1 MAWEPPGRNCGAC
14 GVALCSEFTGMAR
27 SGKKELRD
35 CPYYPRRPGAGTVL
49 ASPDYSS
56 GRDILGLDYDFVVK
70 PLPKE
75 PSARRYIQL
84 FRPDLIER
92 WEIRPGAILRGR
104 PVEPSCPI
112 QHVLRVISVDP
123 VTGILTCHT
132 VGPAVARKCDTIFD
146 IRAYHEI
153 GFEGAAEVIRHEPV
167 VGYRMRF
174 LPANCMRQLVHS
186 GVVVQVL
193 NKSFGIHVRLED
205 IQMHG
210 KREKLKDV
218 TIRPGDSVS
227 ISDGSGAKKT
237 VVIDGIAVTT
247 SEGAVFERSRDE
259 PDSPHRPGSG
269 GGRHHRHE
277 GGGHRHDDDE

>member
-1 MAWEPPGRNCGAC
+1 M
-14 GVALCSEFTGMAR
+14 
-27 SGKKELRD
+27 
-35 CPYYPRRPGAGTVL
+35 
-49 ASPDYSS
+49 
-56 GRDILGLDYDFVVK
+56 
-70 PLPKE
+70 
-75 PSARRYIQL
+75 
-84 FRPDLIER
+84 
-92 WEIRPGAILRGR
+92 
-104 PVEPSCPI
+104 
-112 QHVLRVISVDP
+112 ISVDP

-132 VGPAVARKCDTIFD
+132 VGPAVARKCAQVLD

-153 GFEGAAEVIRHEPV
+153 GFEGVAEVIRHEPV

-193 NKSFGIHVRLED
+193 NKSFGIHVLLED

-227 ISDGSGAKKT
+227 ISDGSGSKKT
-237 VVIDGIAVTT
+237 VVIDGIEVQT

-259 PDSPHRPGSG
+259 PDRTHRPGSG
-269 GGRHHRHE
+269 GGQHHRHE
-277 GGGHRHDDDE
+277 GGGHRHEDDE